1 MAAEEAIPG
10 DSIPFSRVR
19 EIQIMAS
26 GLQAG
31 DVIQL
36 VTARGST
43 PILKAETAGTMR
55 GNYTMDAAGFGRVEI
70 LRSFVPGLPMLPA
83 LISNPIYFEA
93 EKD

>member
-1 MAAEEAIPG
+1 M
-10 DSIPFSRVR
+10 V
-19 EIQIMAS
+19 S
-26 GLQAG
+26 GLLAG
-31 DVIQL
+31 DVIQV

-43 PILKAETAGTMR
+43 PILKAEIAGTMR

-93 EKD
+93 EKDR